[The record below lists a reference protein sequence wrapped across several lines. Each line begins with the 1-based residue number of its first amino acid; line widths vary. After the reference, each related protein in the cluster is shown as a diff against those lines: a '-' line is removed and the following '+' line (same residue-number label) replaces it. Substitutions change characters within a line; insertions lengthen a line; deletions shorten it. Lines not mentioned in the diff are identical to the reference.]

1 MGGRTVLHALSTCE
15 DHMVGCNDAIQLKS
29 AELVAHANHIFYKP
43 RDIYSKSALF
53 RGVVVYRVVE
63 QEQTQC

>member
-1 MGGRTVLHALSTCE
+1 
-15 DHMVGCNDAIQLKS
+15 MVGCNDAIQLKS